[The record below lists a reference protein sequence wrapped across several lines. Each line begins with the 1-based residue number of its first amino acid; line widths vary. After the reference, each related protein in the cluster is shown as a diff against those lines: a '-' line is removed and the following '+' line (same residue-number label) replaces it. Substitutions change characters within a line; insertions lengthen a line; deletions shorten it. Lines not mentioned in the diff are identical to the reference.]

1 MQTDAV
7 AAMQDDNST
16 RRRGARR
23 QVKLG
28 WRVTEG
34 LPTLAGSKTCAL
46 MGPPVQLRKVK
57 RSKTQRRYTFTLSV

>member
-16 RRRGARR
+16 RGRGARR

-28 WRVTEG
+28 RRVTE
-34 LPTLAGSKTCAL
+34 
-46 MGPPVQLRKVK
+46 
-57 RSKTQRRYTFTLSV
+57 RRPNFGGIKDLCVDGT